1 MISRKMTWKPSSLR
15 WERHSRPERGEVLK
29 RFITAIVV
37 STAIFLAGI
46 QTTLAADLMIGVVN
60 VPKLLEQSPQKAA
73 ADKALEDRFGSRA
86 NDLRA
91 EGEVLKKLEERYET
105 DGPTMSAAQKA
116 ELERELRERG
126 RELKR
131 AQDNFRDDLNFAR
144 NEEYGKVQR
153 DVLQA
158 IVKVSEDGKYDLVL
172 TENVVY
178 ASQRVDITDKVLQ
191 QLRSMP
197 SQGR

>member
-1 MISRKMTWKPSSLR
+1 
-15 WERHSRPERGEVLK
+15 LK
-29 RFITAIVV
+29 RLITAIALT
-37 STAIFLAGI
+37 TAMFLSSGQLA
-46 QTTLAADLMIGVVN
+46 LAADLMIGVVN

-73 ADKALEDRFGSRA
+73 ADKVLEERFGARA

-91 EGEVLKKLEERYET
+91 EGEALKKLEERLQT
-105 DGPTMSAAQKA
+105 DGATMSSTQKA
-116 ELERELRERG
+116 DLERELMDRG

-131 AQDNFRDDLNFAR
+131 AQDNFREDLNFAR

-158 IVKVSEDGKYDLVL
+158 IVRVSEEGKYDLVL

-178 ASQRVDITDKVLQ
+178 ASQRVDITEKVLQ
-191 QLRSMP
+191 QLRNMP
-197 SQGR
+197 KQGK

>member
-1 MISRKMTWKPSSLR
+1 
-15 WERHSRPERGEVLK
+15 LK